1 VGDDPATRP
10 EELES
15 YVVDGKPW
23 GVGEGE
29 IKWLSIRPDE
39 EAKLVRRGFYY
50 MTVARKEGEEATVEI
65 TLHHQRRGKVDGT
78 WDETPFLLHK
88 LHAGEAI
95 RLPFDSDETLALY
108 KGLEAL
114 YGIGAQGVRSGRRS
128 YVMADKS
135 TIVATGG
142 ATEALKALI
151 QRHGQEAFITAVS
164 ELDAGSGFELV
175 ALLKRDY
182 ELKAAALKE
191 FEQHLVEGDPWTE
204 NDWQKFFEANDWI
217 FGHGLDYR
225 FLVTEVVQPNVG
237 GTNVTGK
244 GGQKGDFLLGSSG
257 DVRFSVLVEIKTP
270 DTPLL
275 GKTKYRNGA
284 WKIGE
289 ELADGASQMQA
300 NVEAWTRT
308 ATQVENEEWSD
319 ETGVI
324 TVQPKGILVIGHL
337 RQLDRKTKVRTFERF
352 RQNLWNPEI
361 ITYDELRD
369 RAKFL
374 VQRAD
379 QDASGVGPE
388 AEDDDERPEDWEP
401 DDNDGPNE
409 PNEADGPDDD
419 DEEGPPDDDGPDH
432 DAFTPFARQDSHPNL
447 ADLPF

>member
-1 VGDDPATRP
+1 MSDDPT
-10 EELES
+10 EESEVPES

-39 EAKLVRRGFYY
+39 DGRLVRRGFYY
-50 MTVARKEGEEATVEI
+50 MTVDRKEGEEATVEI
-65 TLHHQRRGKVDGT
+65 TLHHQRRGKVEGT
-78 WDETPFLLHK
+78 WDETPFRLHK
-88 LHAGEAI
+88 LNAGEAI
-95 RLPFDSDETLALY
+95 RLPLDTNETLALY
-108 KGLEAL
+108 KGLERL
-114 YGIGAQGVRSGRRS
+114 YGIGAQGVRAGKRS

-151 QRHGQEAFITAVS
+151 ERHGQEAFITAVS
-164 ELDAGSGFELV
+164 ELEAGAGFEMV
-175 ALLKRDY
+175 VLLKKDY

-191 FEQHLVEGDPWTE
+191 FEAHLRPGDSWTE
-204 NDWQKFFEANDWI
+204 NDWQAFFKRNDWI

-237 GTNVTGK
+237 GTNVTGT

-270 DTPLL
+270 GTELL
-275 GKTKYRNGA
+275 GKKKYRNGA
-284 WKIGE
+284 WEIGE

-308 ATQVENEEWSD
+308 AAQDENEEWSD

-324 TVQPKGILVIGHL
+324 TVQPTGILVIGHL

-352 RQNLWNPEI
+352 RQNLWNPQV

-369 RAKFL
+369 RARFL

-379 QDASGVGPE
+379 EDASGKPLGDAIEDSQSPDDGPNY
-388 AEDDDERPEDWEP
+388 DSSERLGRDNTFSEP
-401 DDNDGPNE
+401 DDM
-409 PNEADGPDDD
+409 
-419 DEEGPPDDDGPDH
+419 
-432 DAFTPFARQDSHPNL
+432 PF
-447 ADLPF
+447 

>member
-1 VGDDPATRP
+1 VSDEPDATP
-10 EELES
+10 EDLRS

-29 IKWLSIRPDE
+29 VKWLSIRPDE
-39 EAKLVRRGFYY
+39 DRRLVRRGFYY
-50 MTVARKEGEEATVEI
+50 MTVDRKEGEEATVEI
-65 TLHHQRRGKVDGT
+65 TLHHQRRGKVEGT
-78 WDETPFLLHK
+78 WEDTPFGLHK
-88 LHAGEAI
+88 LNAGDAI
-95 RLPFDSDETLALY
+95 RLPLDSNETLALY

-114 YGIGAQGVRSGRRS
+114 YRIGAQGVRAGKRD

-151 QRHGQEAFITAVS
+151 ERHGQEAFITAVS
-164 ELDAGSGFELV
+164 DLDAGAGFELV
-175 ALLKRDY
+175 ALLKKDY

-191 FEQHLVEGDPWTE
+191 FEEHLAPGDAWTE
-204 NDWQKFFEANDWI
+204 NDWQAFFKRNDWI

-270 DTPLL
+270 GTDLL
-275 GKTKYRNGA
+275 GKTRYRNGA
-284 WKIGE
+284 WEIGE
-289 ELADGASQMQA
+289 ELSDGAAQMQA
-300 NVEAWTRT
+300 NIEAWTRT
-308 ATQVENEEWSD
+308 ATQVENQEWTD
-319 ETGVI
+319 ETGVV

-337 RQLDRKTKVRTFERF
+337 RQLTSQTKARTFERF
-352 RQNLWNPEI
+352 RQNLWRPEI

-379 QDASGVGPE
+379 QDASGKPPE
-388 AEDDDERPEDWEP
+388 EDDEDGEP
-401 DDNDGPNE
+401 P
-409 PNEADGPDDD
+409 
-419 DEEGPPDDDGPDH
+419 DDGPDYN
-432 DAFTPFARQDSHPNL
+432 AFGPFARDSSYT
-447 ADLPF
+447 DLDDQPF